1 MNVHFGISHFLA
13 DQATE
18 FPEELTSYGLTEENL
33 LAALQQVG
41 DGRSVDLKLTQ
52 TPTVRF
58 YQSLHK
64 LLKKKAFAR
73 FTNKTLIGKFYL
85 EIDPFL
91 RAKGGRAD
99 NIYRFVENMSKV
111 PPDQPVNYRIE
122 LAQHKISTMRAEI
135 EHCQEVVD
143 RVSLEF
149 GQLKEEFEQAKGKLQ
164 HTEKVLRDVTNQRDH
179 LKKSRDFVK
188 KNLTRTEAEHKSLEE
203 EFAKLYMENIDL
215 SDLESEEDGRE
226 TIVTKKGHSYVP
238 EIRKL
243 YYSLLADE
251 IPATKVALIVRAVL
265 RTFHPDVDVEKL
277 PLPARSCA
285 SYMRKDELS
294 TINNAHKVS
303 VLSEA
308 SSFHLNTDGTTK
320 NQKKLGGIVINDV
333 VISVNE
339 VCDGTAS
346 AAVDDISRE
355 LDVLRETAK
364 ALGIPNAESINWTLL
379 VSSTSDSASTQKCL
393 NRLVEERRQEDAQR
407 FGVATAETIG
417 IIENFC
423 SMHLGV
429 NLRKAFL
436 SGMENQGTN
445 DGGDTSRKYY
455 QVDLFMNIISCLANT
470 EYLNI
475 HVEFSLS

>member
-1 MNVHFGISHFLA
+1 M
-13 DQATE
+13 
-18 FPEELTSYGLTEENL
+18 
-33 LAALQQVG
+33 
-41 DGRSVDLKLTQ
+41 
-52 TPTVRF
+52 
-58 YQSLHK
+58 
-64 LLKKKAFAR
+64 KKKPFAR

-85 EIDPFL
+85 EIDPLL
-91 RAKGGRAD
+91 RAKGGCAD
-99 NIYRFVENMSKV
+99 NIYRFVENLSKA
-111 PPDQPVNYRIE
+111 PPDQPVNYRME
-122 LAQHKISTMRAEI
+122 LVQRQIKTMKAEI
-135 EHCQEVVD
+135 EHCQEIVD
-143 RVSLEF
+143 KVSLEF
-149 GQLKEEFEQAKGKLQ
+149 GQLKEEFEQAKCKLQ
-164 HTEKVLRDVTNQRDH
+164 HTEKVLRDVTNQRDN

-215 SDLESEEDGRE
+215 SDLERQEDGRE

-238 EIRKL
+238 GIRKL

-251 IPATKVALIVRAVL
+251 IPATKVANIVRTVL
-265 RTFHPDVDVEKL
+265 RTFHSDVDVEKL
-277 PLPARSCA
+277 PLPSRSCA

-294 TINNAHKVS
+294 TINNAHKAS

-308 SSFHLNTDGTTK
+308 SSFDLNTDGTTK
-320 NQKKLGGIVINDV
+320 NQKKLGGVVINDV
-333 VISVNE
+333 IISVNE
-339 VCDGTAS
+339 VSDGTAA

-355 LDVLRETAK
+355 LEELRETAK

-436 SGMENQGTN
+436 SGMEGTN
-445 DGGDTSRKYY
+445 DSGDTSRKYY
-455 QVDLFMNIISCLANT
+455 QVDSFVHEYCKLFGQHGVP
-470 EYLNI
+470 EYTC
-475 HVEFSLS
+475 